1 MAIKESPSASIA
13 AEESQIAKAVLM
25 SGDPLRAK
33 YVADHYL
40 EEVVCFNTV
49 RNMLGYT
56 GTYQGH
62 PVSVMG
68 SGMGMPSIGIYSYE
82 LYSQYG
88 VENIIR
94 VGSAGSY
101 TPKAKIFDVVLAT
114 GAYSESNYAVTQSG
128 DTDDIQKPSE
138 ELNNALR
145 ASAKKQGI
153 PLIEGT
159 IHSSDVFYRE
169 DSGARPTYWE
179 VLRDEKGC
187 LAVEMESFALF
198 HNAKVLGKQAACI
211 LTISDS
217 FVSPEITTAEE
228 RQTSFTAM
236 MKVALGAVLE

>member
-1 MAIKESPSASIA
+1 MKTFHNEAGPG
-13 AEESQIAKAVLM
+13 QIGKAVLM
-25 SGDPLRAK
+25 PGDPLRAK
-33 YVADHYL
+33 YIAETYL
-40 EEVVCFNTV
+40 TDVFCYNRV
-49 RNMLGYT
+49 RGMNGYT
-56 GTYQGH
+56 GYYKGKKL
-62 PVSVMG
+62 SVQG

-94 VGSAGSY
+94 IGSAGSY
-101 TPKAKIFDVVLAT
+101 TEKAKVFDVVLAT
-114 GAYSESNYAVTQSG
+114 GACSESNYAVTQSG

-198 HNAKVLGKQAACI
+198 HNAKVLGKHAACI